1 MKAKDLIKQLQALD
15 PDAEIDP
22 DAEVIPSAPKQGYP
36 SIYFYERPDGV
47 VIQLTDKEA
56 YTYQYEVT
64 PAWKQIGAS
73 DGAVFREMTK
83 EIREKMQAIKS
94 EMQQYESQKVAV
106 PTKLRTKF
114 AATHVQF
121 LKINNEAIAAE
132 LERARG
138 HIVRPPK
145 NHIIGTPAGREAM
158 GASKRI
164 HAE

>member
-1 MKAKDLIKQLQALD
+1 MKAKDLIKQLQGMD

-22 DAEVIPSAPKQGYP
+22 EAEVTPVAPKKGYP
-36 SIYFYERPDGV
+36 SIYFFERPDGKIV
-47 VIQLTDKEA
+47 QLTDKEA

-73 DGAVFREMTK
+73 DGTVWKEMTK
-83 EIREKMQAIKS
+83 EIRVKMEAIKA
-94 EMQQYESQKVAV
+94 EMRQYESQQV
-106 PTKLRTKF
+106 PVPAKLRMKF
-114 AATHVQF
+114 AEAHIQF
-121 LKINNEAIAAE
+121 LKLNNEGIAAE

-138 HIVRPPK
+138 NIVRPPK
-145 NHIIGTPAGREAM
+145 NHIIGTQAGLEAM